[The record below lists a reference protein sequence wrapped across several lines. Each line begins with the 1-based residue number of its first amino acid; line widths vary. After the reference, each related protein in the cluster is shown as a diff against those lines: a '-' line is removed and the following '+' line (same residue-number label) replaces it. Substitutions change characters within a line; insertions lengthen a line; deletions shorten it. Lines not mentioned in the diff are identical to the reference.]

1 MVSWTWVKQNIRLEN
16 CSVWACGGDM
26 KRLQA
31 YMKYMDF
38 KHRFQF
44 KNMNSLDLATVLLL
58 QFEISLNCRTVLK
71 M

>member
-1 MVSWTWVKQNIRLEN
+1 MVSWTWVNQKIRLEN

-44 KNMNSLDLATVLLL
+44 KNMNSLDLAT
-58 QFEISLNCRTVLK
+58 QSYYYSLKFHSVVGRC
-71 M
+71 